1 MLWTMCSKTF
11 SFSMMRIRFFIQSFT
26 FQRSIIQLSVTTK
39 SMIKNSWSLFA
50 LSRNDD
56 QSLKTLFILLRWS
69 RITKILSISYQLS
82 SWIIIKLIEAS
93 FCLNSTITSFIIL
106 TRLMISWM
114 FWHVAQKIFLKKE
127 IHLILDINI
136 KIKQFWKF
144 MF

>member
-1 MLWTMCSKTF
+1 MYSKTF
-11 SFSMMRIRFFIQSFT
+11 SFNMMKMRFFIQSLT
-26 FQRSIIQLSVTTK
+26 FQRSIIQLSVTTR
-39 SMIKNSWSLFA
+39 STIKNSWSLFA

-69 RITKILSISYQLS
+69 RITKILNISCQLS
-82 SWIIIKLIEAS
+82 NWVIIKLIEVS
-93 FCLNSTITSFIIL
+93 FCLDSTITSLIIS

-114 FWHVAQKIFLKKE
+114 LWHVTQKIFLKRE

-136 KIKQFWKF
+136 NIRQFWKL